1 MVQGKI
7 RKKYQNWKAG
17 IRPGLE
23 VSISSKSRLL
33 ITGLLSFTIFF
44 LLVLSSFPEY
54 SYQMLTSGIFY
65 WCTAFKDLL
74 QNMLISVGL
83 GSIVITAFYSVF
95 TSIAILHAG
104 ISLKNRSFEGKS
116 LASVSPGLL
125 VTGCAG
131 CGAGILGLLG
141 FASAVTLFPF
151 EGDLVKL
158 AGIVLLLYFIGDSG
172 NPEICRV

>member
-1 MVQGKI
+1 MFQDKLE
-7 RKKYQNWKAG
+7 RKYENWKAG

-23 VSISSKSRLL
+23 VSVSSKSRIL
-33 ITGLLSFTIFF
+33 ITGVLSFTIFF

-54 SYQMLTSGIFY
+54 SYQMLTSGVLY

-74 QNMLISVGL
+74 QNMLTSVGL
-83 GSIVITAFYSVF
+83 GSIAVTAIYSVF
-95 TSIAILHAG
+95 TSIALLHAG

-116 LASVSPGLL
+116 LASISPGLL

-141 FASAVTLFPF
+141 FAGAITLFPF
-151 EGDLVKL
+151 DGDLIKVV
-158 AGIVLLLYFIGDSG
+158 GIVLLLYFIGDSG
-172 NPEICRV
+172 DPEVCRV

>member
-1 MVQGKI
+1 MLQDKI
-7 RKKYQNWKAG
+7 KEKYQSWKAG
-17 IRPGLE
+17 IKPGLE
-23 VSISSKSRLL
+23 VSISSNLRLL
-33 ITGLLSFTIFF
+33 MTGLLSFTIFF

-54 SYQMLTSGIFY
+54 SYQMLTSGLGY
-65 WCTAFKDLL
+65 WSTAFKDLL
-74 QNMLISVGL
+74 QNMLSSVGL
-83 GSIVITAFYSVF
+83 ESIVITAFYSVF

-104 ISLKNRSFEGKS
+104 ISLKNRSFEGRS
-116 LASVSPGLL
+116 LASISPGLL

-141 FASAVTLFPF
+141 FAGAVAAFPF
-151 EGDLVKL
+151 DGDLIKI

>member
-1 MVQGKI
+1 MFQEKI
-7 RKKYQNWKAG
+7 SRKYQDWKAG
-17 IRPGLE
+17 IRPGIR
-23 VSISSKSRLL
+23 VSVSTTPRIL

-54 SYQMLTSGIFY
+54 SYQMLTSGIVY

-74 QNMLISVGL
+74 QNMLNSVGL

-104 ISLKNRSFEGKS
+104 ISIKQNSFEGKS
-116 LASVSPGLL
+116 LASISPGLL

-131 CGAGILGLLG
+131 CGAGILGLVG
-141 FASAVTLFPF
+141 FAGALTLFPF
-151 EGDLVKL
+151 GGDLIKV
-158 AGIVLLLYFIGDSG
+158 AGIILLLYFIGDSG
-172 NPEICRV
+172 NPEVCRV